1 VSDTAAQRDF
11 AAPPV
16 PASIR
21 LAAGLVMV
29 EAGALLGAAVIL
41 TVLAFVHSTTRL
53 WAAIAIV
60 GFVLLAAAVLG
71 LCARGL
77 LRLRPSARSP
87 IVLAQVL
94 ALPVSFSLGFQGG
107 RLAIALPILLVAIA
121 VLVLLFAPSARTSLD
136 RTL

>member
-1 VSDTAAQRDF
+1 
-11 AAPPV
+11 
-16 PASIR
+16 
-21 LAAGLVMV
+21 MV
-29 EAGALLGAAVIL
+29 EAGALLVAAVIL

-60 GFVLLAAAVLG
+60 GFALLAAAVLA

-87 IVLAQVL
+87 ILLTQLL

-107 RLAIALPILLVAIA
+107 RLAVALPILLIAIA
-121 VLVLLFAPSARTSLD
+121 VLVLLLAPSARTALD